1 MAKKLISVWLALT
14 ILLCSSIS
22 IFAEET
28 VTGTFFFR
36 EIRINGTQI
45 WNYELNRPFFLYNGV
60 TYVPM
65 SEGVQG
71 AMGLQCEMDCESRTL
86 KILKTD
92 ITKKQVKDAALAN
105 DMNDI
110 KATVVNDV
118 KVVTYTSAPK
128 ETEASVLIG
137 EAAAGAVAAEAAG
150 AGEAASI
157 GVAAVEEAVAEMEAA
172 GEETVIQP
180 PVLIAHDLDLE
191 GLPVMS
197 YGGTLYL
204 PLKALTDDP
213 NLGISI
219 YYESYSGV
227 YVSTDPAVDAKSY
240 WDEARYKYNKGLVS
254 YIRKFN
260 SSISVARAQELVALF
275 QHEARI
281 HGLDETLLMAIAHRE
296 STFNTDCRA
305 RSGATGIMQI
315 MPRTA
320 AGYGVQ
326 EWQLYDA
333 HMNIKLG
340 AKLISGQLAAYN
352 GDMVKALSAY
362 NQGSGRVNRGS
373 YSTTYATKILNQ
385 KETIVTYL
393 TSNGFGLGK

>member
-71 AMGLQCEMDCESRTL
+71 AMGLQCEMDWESRTL

-118 KVVTYTSAPK
+118 KVVTYTPAPE
-128 ETEASVLIG
+128 ETEEPVLTG
-137 EAAAGAVAAEAAG
+137 EAAAEAVAAEAAEEV
-150 AGEAASI
+150 EAA
-157 GVAAVEEAVAEMEAA
+157 EA
-172 GEETVIQP
+172 ETVIQP
-180 PVLIAHDLDLE
+180 PVLIAHNLDLE
-191 GLPVMS
+191 NLPVMS

-204 PLKALTDDP
+204 PMKALTDDP

-315 MPRTA
+315 MPRTG

-385 KETIVTYL
+385 KETIATYL

>member
-71 AMGLQCEMDCESRTL
+71 AMGLQCEMDWESRTL

-118 KVVTYTSAPK
+118 KVVTYTPAPE
-128 ETEASVLIG
+128 ETEEPVLTG
-137 EAAAGAVAAEAAG
+137 EAAAEAVAAEAAEKI
-150 AGEAASI
+150 EAAK
-157 GVAAVEEAVAEMEAA
+157 GAAE
-172 GEETVIQP
+172 EETVIQP
-180 PVLIAHDLDLE
+180 PVLIAHNLDLE
-191 GLPVMS
+191 NLPVMS

-204 PLKALTDDP
+204 PLKALTDDL

-260 SSISVARAQELVALF
+260 SSIRVARAQELVALF

-315 MPRTA
+315 MPKTA

-373 YSTTYATKILNQ
+373 YTTTYATKILNQ
-385 KETIVTYL
+385 KETIATYL

>member
-28 VTGTFFFR
+28 VTGNFFFR
-36 EIRINGTQI
+36 DIRINGTRI

-60 TYVPM
+60 TYLPI
-65 SEGVQG
+65 SEGIQG
-71 AMGLQCEMDCESRTL
+71 AMGLQCEMDWESRTL

-110 KATVVNDV
+110 TATVVNDV
-118 KVVTYTSAPK
+118 KVITYTP
-128 ETEASVLIG
+128 EAADTAAGKTDDGTATGTPEKTG
-137 EAAAGAVAAEAAG
+137 EAVTADASEKNGTAGDKAAATAATDADIIEA
-150 AGEAASI
+150 
-157 GVAAVEEAVAEMEAA
+157 
-172 GEETVIQP
+172 
-180 PVLIAHDLDLE
+180 PVLTAHSLDLE
-191 GLPVMS
+191 GMPLMS

-227 YVSTDPAVDAKSY
+227 YISTDPAVDAKSY
-240 WDEARYKYNKGLVS
+240 KDQAGSKYNKGLVS

-260 SSISVARAQELVALF
+260 PSISVAHAQELVALF

-281 HGLDETLLMAIAHRE
+281 HGLDETLLMSIAHRE
-296 STFNTDCRA
+296 STFNVKSKA
-305 RSGATGIMQI
+305 RGGATGIMQI
-315 MPRTA
+315 MPKTA
-320 AGYGVQ
+320 AGYGVK
-326 EWQLYDA
+326 EHQLYDA

-340 AKLISGQLAAYN
+340 AKLISGQLKAYN

-373 YSTTYATKILNQ
+373 YSTKYAKKIMDQ
-385 KETIVTYL
+385 QETLKSYL

>member
-71 AMGLQCEMDCESRTL
+71 AMGLQCEMDWESRTL

-118 KVVTYTSAPK
+118 KVVTYTPAP
-128 ETEASVLIG
+128 EEPVLTG
-137 EAAAGAVAAEAAG
+137 EAAAEAVAAEAAEKI
-150 AGEAASI
+150 EAAK
-157 GVAAVEEAVAEMEAA
+157 GAAEEVEAA
-172 GEETVIQP
+172 EEETVIQP
-180 PVLIAHDLDLE
+180 PVLIAHNLDLE
-191 GLPVMS
+191 NLPVMS

-315 MPRTA
+315 MPKTA

-373 YSTTYATKILNQ
+373 YTTTYATKILNQ
-385 KETIVTYL
+385 KETIATYL